1 MQEPVL
7 RIELRLLVYKTSGLP
22 LSYTGVAVRP
32 ALPRL
37 AVQQNS
43 EHGDFLRDLMGL
55 NHAGLTKTPLP
66 ILTMLRKSNY
76 VTRLDGWA
84 Y

>member
-1 MQEPVL
+1 
-7 RIELRLLVYKTSGLP
+7 
-22 LSYTGVAVRP
+22 VRP